1 MFRIAFL
8 KIIKHACKTT
18 DHIVLI
24 HRILI
29 IVLFLITQTIV
40 KLLIKLH
47 AVMLDGLKEKI
58 LTLYVTQSTENL
70 AY

>member
-1 MFRIAFL
+1 MFSIAFL

-18 DHIVLI
+18 DHIVQI

-47 AVMLDGLKEKI
+47 AVMLDG
-58 LTLYVTQSTENL
+58 
-70 AY
+70 